1 MNFSL
6 YIAKRY
12 LISKSKSNAINII
25 NAIAIIGIIVG
36 TVALFVVLSVFS
48 GLRDFSLTFS
58 NDFDSDL
65 KINPIKG
72 KSFFITPSQEKQIQE
87 IEGLA
92 HYSKIIEERVLFYF
106 NEKEQVAFLK
116 GVDQN
121 FIFLNDVS
129 KNLFAGQW
137 LKPNTNQAVVG
148 YGISKKLSLG
158 LFDYNNPLQLL
169 APKPGRGKIEIPEQA
184 FTKSYLIPSGIYSI
198 SDDLDSKYV
207 FIDLG
212 LAQEVLEFKINQITH
227 IEIRTKPKA
236 NEQEIISKIKE
247 IFNQTVEVK
256 TRQELNSTLH
266 KMLNTE
272 NIAVYLIFT
281 LVIIIA
287 LFNLVGALIIMIL
300 DKKDNLKTLHN
311 LGVEIKDL
319 RLIFLYQGVLLSFAG
334 GIIGLLL
341 GIIIVFIQ
349 QKFNLIM
356 ITPTLAYPVVFTFQN
371 VFIVLFTILSL
382 GYIASLIASNRV
394 SKKNFN

>member
-137 LKPNTNQAVVG
+137 LKPNTYQAVVG

-207 FIDLG
+207 FTDLG
-212 LAQEVLEFKINQITH
+212 LAQEVLEFKPNQITH

-394 SKKNFN
+394 SKKSFN